1 MPLMQ
6 GKTKVHSY
14 DKLVPFD
21 HAIKGLLLMALHNWV
36 GESVIS
42 IPGVAVPVNVVVHYG
57 DGVYSDSSFAWM
69 RYPDNF
75 IITVA
80 ISKPRLQPNVVLVRG
95 FENSALQ
102 FDPYQVIYRAK
113 QSFMANH
120 KKVQPFVISVTY
132 QYSAK

>member
-1 MPLMQ
+1 MQ

-42 IPGVAVPVNVVVHYG
+42 IPGVAVPVKDLVQYG
-57 DGVYSDSSFAWM
+57 DGVYSDTSFAWM

-80 ISKPRLQPNVVLVRG
+80 ISKPQLQPKAVLVRG

-102 FDPYQVIYRAK
+102 FDPYQVIYRTK

-120 KKVQPFVISVTY
+120 EIS
-132 QYSAK
+132 SAF